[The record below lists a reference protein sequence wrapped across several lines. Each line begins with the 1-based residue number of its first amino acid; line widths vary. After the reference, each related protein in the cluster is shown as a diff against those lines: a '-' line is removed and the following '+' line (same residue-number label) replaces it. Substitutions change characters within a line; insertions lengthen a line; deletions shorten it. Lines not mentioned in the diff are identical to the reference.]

1 MAPFLWGHSFV
12 FGGVNFCWSDL
23 KLRFSFG
30 KPGPPKPMPRHRKT
44 NLFTNIQEYPTTL
57 IKYNMAGEESLI
69 KAKKKVDIY
78 NILYIYTLYLLFW
91 QFILIVSAFLGC
103 FNLCVPPPKK
113 KKKTREIG
121 WVHDRSSGE
130 ARLAEW
136 CLDESKAARQRC
148 GMVLQSLAEVAAFR
162 CRGEL
167 RTKVTWV

>member
-23 KLRFSFG
+23 KLRLSFG

-57 IKYNMAGEESLI
+57 TKYNMAGEESLI

-78 NILYIYTLYLLFW
+78 NILYTLYLLFW

-113 KKKTREIG
+113 KHGKLVGFMTVRQAKPVWRSGAWTKAKQHVSVAG
-121 WVHDRSSGE
+121 WSYSP
-130 ARLAEW
+130 
-136 CLDESKAARQRC
+136 
-148 GMVLQSLAEVAAFR
+148 
-162 CRGEL
+162 
-167 RTKVTWV
+167 